1 MRRVLCEVNP
11 DLCLTSDLSSSSGE
25 DSETDTISS
34 DRDATSTIDA
44 MDTTSTHEATPTPS
58 MCDLENFSFDF
69 RTQYTIQ
76 IEFALA
82 PCIVYCVL
90 CGWLR
95 W

>member
-34 DRDATSTIDA
+34 DRDATPTIDA

-58 MCDLENFSFDF
+58 MCDFKKFH
-69 RTQYTIQ
+69 I
-76 IEFALA
+76 
-82 PCIVYCVL
+82 
-90 CGWLR
+90 
-95 W
+95 